1 MLYVWFLKNM
11 STVWIAEETSEREGE
26 GERRME
32 NGGEWCSALL
42 LASLHDVS

>member
-11 STVWIAEETSEREGE
+11 STVWIAEETSERGGE

-32 NGGEWCSALL
+32 NGEWRGMVFSSA
-42 LASLHDVS
+42 ACITT